1 MVSLNM
7 IHNLGTELS
16 QQGYS
21 SHDNLRKLDN
31 EIIDKLFE
39 SNNIINMLR
48 FEINKYLDLLFLNHP
63 YRYYK
68 KMVAEKMTQNELDW
82 CDLFLLARFAGDE
95 RAYRNL
101 PLLLY
106 LLIQKLDITKYKYAS
121 IEDITSV
128 VYRTF
133 DISTSYDIEK
143 GILCEIKHKSSINDY
158 HKFDNIYNHDEVN
171 ANNMEEFAIWA
182 EHRVYEDELSLLK
195 KYNYEEY
202 VKWVSREYGDG
213 YGFDVL
219 SIDLNKN
226 KEQLIEVKSGK
237 NQIFSLTQNEVN
249 VMKNCQYKNADYY
262 VYKWTYDY
270 LSNLITPNIYHYN
283 PEMDL
288 LIDQNNNCFYLREY
302 QDTTSYGKTKKY
314 TINRC

>member
-16 QQGYS
+16 QQGYN

-48 FEINKYLDLLFLNHP
+48 FEINKYLDWLFLNHQ

-68 KMVAEKMTQNELDW
+68 KMIAEKMTQNELDW

-143 GILCEIKHKSSINDY
+143 GILCEIKHKSSLNDY
-158 HKFDNIYNHDEVN
+158 QKFDNIYNHDEVN
-171 ANNMEEFAIWA
+171 ANNMEEFA
-182 EHRVYEDELSLLK
+182 RD
-195 KYNYEEY
+195 
-202 VKWVSREYGDG
+202 EYGIHEMDFSIMRSFSRFVDSELNTKLHNIAVDLIHG
-213 YGFDVL
+213 KDVQKYKL
-219 SIDLNKN
+219 DNIRALSVLNSSIDYIVCGLY
-226 KEQLIEVKSGK
+226 LDIDGDFIPFSIPSG
-237 NQIFSLTQNEVN
+237 
-249 VMKNCQYKNADYY
+249 
-262 VYKWTYDY
+262 W
-270 LSNLITPNIYHYN
+270 
-283 PEMDL
+283 
-288 LIDQNNNCFYLREY
+288 
-302 QDTTSYGKTKKY
+302 KKGGD
-314 TINRC
+314 